1 MYWYFVPS
9 GKLAACTVVP
19 INQVWISTVGSSEP
33 YPPVEKALV
42 FPKKSASVYFSLS
55 RPQTVI
61 VSGLSAPWGT
71 IAPVF
76 PEILSLTLTPS
87 LFLTPA
93 GNVEVHEA
101 ACVSSA
107 PGVR

>member
-9 GKLAACTVVP
+9 GKLAVCTVVP
-19 INQVWISTVGSSEP
+19 INQVWISTVGSTEP

-61 VSGLSAPWGT
+61 VSGLSAP
-71 IAPVF
+71 
-76 PEILSLTLTPS
+76 
-87 LFLTPA
+87 
-93 GNVEVHEA
+93 
-101 ACVSSA
+101 
-107 PGVR
+107 